1 MFLFSAHL
9 KWTRDIAPAIGVQIL
24 SAPCHFARSVSLSP
38 LGLTIVPTFFC
49 GANASLGLGKGFV
62 VRWLRKQI
70 GVKLKISLLQ
80 GFSGL
85 LFS

>member
-1 MFLFSAHL
+1 
-9 KWTRDIAPAIGVQIL
+9 
-24 SAPCHFARSVSLSP
+24 
-38 LGLTIVPTFFC
+38 
-49 GANASLGLGKGFV
+49 LGLGKGFV